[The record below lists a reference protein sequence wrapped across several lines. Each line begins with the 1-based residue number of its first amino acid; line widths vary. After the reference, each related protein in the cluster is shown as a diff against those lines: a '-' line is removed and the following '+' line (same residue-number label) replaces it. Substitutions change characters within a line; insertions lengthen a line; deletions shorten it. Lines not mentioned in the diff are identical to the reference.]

1 MNRERIDGLALQY
14 NAPVTLTFALLSLLA
29 LAPNELTDG
38 WTTQNLFCFF
48 KS

>member
-29 LAPNELTDG
+29 LALNELTSRIS
-38 WTTQNLFCFF
+38 TPVMA
-48 KS
+48 